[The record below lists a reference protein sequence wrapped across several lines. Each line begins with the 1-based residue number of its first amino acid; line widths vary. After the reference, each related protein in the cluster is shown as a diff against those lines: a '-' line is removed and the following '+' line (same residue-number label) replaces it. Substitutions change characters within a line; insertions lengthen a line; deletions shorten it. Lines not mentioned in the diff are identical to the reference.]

1 MMVLRTVSGKLL
13 AMTANVRIT
22 KTASPLDILERAEK
36 LLGRDKIAE
45 GLRVSKNIVESW
57 CDGTGTLSN
66 SHLLRLADLLAKYA
80 DANR

>member
-1 MMVLRTVSGKLL
+1 
-13 AMTANVRIT
+13 MTAKLPIT
-22 KTASPLDILERAEK
+22 TTSSQLLDILERAEK

-45 GLRVSKNIVESW
+45 GLRVSKDVVESW
-57 CDGTGTLSN
+57 CDGSGTLSN

>member
-1 MMVLRTVSGKLL
+1 
-13 AMTANVRIT
+13 MTAKPATTTTSSRL
-22 KTASPLDILERAEK
+22 LDILERAEK

-45 GLRVSKNIVESW
+45 GLQVKKELVESW

>member
-1 MMVLRTVSGKLL
+1 MSK
-13 AMTANVRIT
+13 AF
-22 KTASPLDILERAEK
+22 
-36 LLGRDKIAE
+36 DKIAE

>member
-1 MMVLRTVSGKLL
+1 
-13 AMTANVRIT
+13 MTA
-22 KTASPLDILERAEK
+22 KTRATTTSSDLLKILDRAEK

-45 GLRVSKNIVESW
+45 GLRVRKEVVESW

-80 DANR
+80 EANK